1 MVETLAK
8 IGIDLNSVLIYIL
21 DVGVLFAV
29 IAYFVTGPVL
39 KMMDHRRNLIKDNLE
54 QAERI
59 KQEFQEEWKH
69 AEKEKKALRQD
80 MEHQM
85 MMLQKDLE
93 EKRKAQEE
101 AMSLKK
107 AKMMEEIRSM
117 VEEEKKSLI
126 RHAETDV
133 LQLIAK
139 VISHIVSN
147 KIPQEIVKESVE
159 EAWKNFSHKKS

>member
-1 MVETLAK
+1 MVETLGK
-8 IGIDLNSVLIYIL
+8 IGIDLSSVLIYVVDI
-21 DVGVLFAV
+21 GVLFGV

-39 KMMDHRRNLIKDNLE
+39 NMMDSRRNIIKDNLE

-59 KQEFQEEWKH
+59 KQEFQKEREH
-69 AEKEKKALRQD
+69 AEKEKKAFRQD

-85 MMLQKDLE
+85 MMLQKNLE
-93 EKRKAQEE
+93 EKRKTQEE
-101 AMSLKK
+101 ALSLKK

-117 VEEEKKSLI
+117 MEEEKKSLI
-126 RHAETDV
+126 QQAEKDV

-159 EAWKNFSHKKS
+159 ESWKNFSHKKS